1 MNWSSESES
10 LVTKNTLVVLSLINY
25 IHLNKKNI
33 FILIGSESWIRSYK
47 KDSKKTYVG
56 ISTDLLMKDSEKL
69 ICFTYENIQ
78 YIASQLVLESN
89 NAVKGISKIDNY
101 IEDNDVKIFVQKLKD
116 FFNNDNAAYIPQ
128 GYEGVVLL
136 SHDIDYL
143 QTNLMY
149 RLGRLY
155 YLLNYLRFGKL
166 LKFFFSIPHFLE
178 QVFFKTNWLYED
190 VLEIE
195 KIKDIRSTWFIFS
208 HDKENRSLYNPKYN
222 LSDKKLKAIIK
233 KIKNNKSEI
242 GLHSSPE
249 SSTNLELLLKEKKNL
264 EKIIGGE
271 IYGNR
276 HHMGRFTSG
285 VSYDIWINSKF
296 AYDASFLSND
306 LSIDISSSKHFFNLY
321 KSNGDESIIE
331 FPTEWMD
338 VQFLNAQAVN
348 KEKFKVELIKK
359 LEQVKENKQVIS
371 LNWHCMPYDWYLQTY
386 EEILDYCINSNIYVG
401 SYEDYMNEINY

>member
-56 ISTDLLMKDSEKL
+56 ISTDLVMKDSEKL

-101 IEDNDVKIFVQKLKD
+101 REDNDVKIFVQKLKD
-116 FFNNDNAAYIPQ
+116 FFNNDNAAYIPK

-166 LKFFFSIPHFLE
+166 LKFFFSIP
-178 QVFFKTNWLYED
+178 Y
-190 VLEIE
+190 
-195 KIKDIRSTWFIFS
+195 
-208 HDKENRSLYNPKYN
+208 Y
-222 LSDKKLKAIIK
+222 
-233 KIKNNKSEI
+233 
-242 GLHSSPE
+242 
-249 SSTNLELLLKEKKNL
+249 
-264 EKIIGGE
+264 
-271 IYGNR
+271 
-276 HHMGRFTSG
+276 
-285 VSYDIWINSKF
+285 
-296 AYDASFLSND
+296 
-306 LSIDISSSKHFFNLY
+306 
-321 KSNGDESIIE
+321 
-331 FPTEWMD
+331 
-338 VQFLNAQAVN
+338 
-348 KEKFKVELIKK
+348 
-359 LEQVKENKQVIS
+359 
-371 LNWHCMPYDWYLQTY
+371 
-386 EEILDYCINSNIYVG
+386 SNILIIFHLY
-401 SYEDYMNEINY
+401 